1 MLLISQA
8 VIGITN
14 SKWKKHTR
22 DADKFG
28 EEEKVFGA
36 MFTKIGRM
44 KDSKMGF
51 AWIVSIDSL
60 LAIM

>member
-1 MLLISQA
+1 M
-8 VIGITN
+8 IGITN
-14 SKWKKHTR
+14 SKWKKHPR